1 MDGRI
6 HGDNAQGSREEGE
19 YLMNEN
25 LFEMEASSCW
35 QVGSYALH
43 TGGEARQEMGKGKY
57 SWGHPPASQS
67 SRNGERVSL
76 ESRGDRMGSS
86 PHAPSKNACPARDSC
101 KETFIPSGQMEIGG
115 RSLAKVVPSRVLPV
129 EERTAQ
135 DEQEDREDCKW
146 PVCVRASSW

>member
-57 SWGHPPASQS
+57 LWGKRRMKVFKGELFYHDLSPEITYSWGHPPASQS

-86 PHAPSKNACPARDSC
+86 PHAPSKNA
-101 KETFIPSGQMEIGG
+101 
-115 RSLAKVVPSRVLPV
+115 
-129 EERTAQ
+129 
-135 DEQEDREDCKW
+135 
-146 PVCVRASSW
+146 